1 MVVSFIAK
9 YQKAADA
16 MQNIKSQVLS
26 GLFWKLMERGGT
38 QGIQFIVQILL
49 ARLLMPED
57 FGVIALITIF
67 MAIANVFVQS
77 GFSTALI
84 QKKDADETDFSS
96 VFYLSLVVAGLL
108 YVVLFFTA
116 PLIATFYTEPQ
127 LTSVVR
133 VLSITLFFGAINS
146 IQNAV
151 VSRTML
157 FKRFFFSSLGGIIP
171 SGIVGITMAYMGY
184 GVWALVWQQ
193 LTNQL
198 LITLILWFT
207 VKWRPQLIF
216 SLGRLETL
224 FSFGWKLLLSS
235 LLDTTYTNLYGLVI
249 GKTYD
254 SAMLG
259 FYNRG
264 NMFPNLIVTNI
275 NGSIGSVMLP
285 ALSVNQDDKA
295 RVKAMVRRSI
305 VTSSFIIFP
314 LMVGLAVCAEPL
326 ITIILTDKWLPCVP
340 FLQLMCISYAFWPIH
355 TANLQAIN
363 ALGRSDIFLRLE
375 IIKKCVGVAI
385 LALTIPFGIYVMV
398 AFQPVVSFISTI
410 INSFPNRKLLNYS
423 FKEQWIDV
431 MPSLLLSVFMGA
443 IVYVIHLFGWNAGVT
458 LFVQVFI
465 GGILYIGFAY
475 LFQLECLTYL
485 LGTIKDYLP
494 TKVRKESVEH

>member
-1 MVVSFIAK
+1 MPT
-9 YQKAADA
+9 
-16 MQNIKSQVLS
+16 IKSQVLS

-38 QGIQFIVQILL
+38 QGIQFIVQIVL
-49 ARLLMPED
+49 ARLLLPED

-67 MAIANVFVQS
+67 MAIAGVFVQS

-84 QKKDADETDFSS
+84 QKKNTDAMDFSS
-96 VFYLSLVVAGLL
+96 VFYLSLLVAALL

-116 PLIATFYTEPQ
+116 PFIADFYREPQ
-127 LTSVVR
+127 LLLVVR
-133 VLSITLFFGAINS
+133 VLSITLFFGAVNS

-151 VSRTML
+151 VSRTME

-171 SGIVGITMAYMGY
+171 SGIVGITMAYMGF

-207 VKWRPQLIF
+207 VKWRPKLIF
-216 SLGRLETL
+216 SMSRLKTL
-224 FSFGWKLLLSS
+224 FSFGSKLLFSA
-235 LLDTTYTNLYGLVI
+235 LLDTTYSNLYGLVI

-264 NMFPNLIVTNI
+264 NMFPNIIVTNI

-285 ALSVNQDDKA
+285 ALSANQDDKLK
-295 RVKAMVRRSI
+295 VKGMVRRSI

-314 LMVGLAVCAEPL
+314 MMVGLAVCAGPL
-326 ITIILTDKWLPCVP
+326 VTLILTDKWLPCVP

-363 ALGRSDIFLRLE
+363 ALGRSDIYLRLE
-375 IIKKCVGVAI
+375 IIKKCIGVTI
-385 LALTIPFGIYVMV
+385 LCITIPFGIYVMV
-398 AFQPVVSFISTI
+398 AFQPITSFISTI

-423 FKEQWIDV
+423 FKEQWRDV
-431 MPSLLLSVFMGA
+431 MPSLLLSVIMGA
-443 IVYVIHLFGWNAGVT
+443 IVYAIQFMGWNAGVT
-458 LFVQVFI
+458 LFVQVI
-465 GGILYIGFAY
+465 VGAVLYISLAF
-475 LFQLECLTYL
+475 LFKLECLTYL
-485 LGTIKDYLP
+485 LDTL
-494 TKVRKESVEH
+494 TELLRKKR